1 MARRRRAE
9 VRPIQPDLVY
19 QDVLV
24 SAMINR
30 IMEDGKKNLAS
41 RIFYGAMKLVQERT
55 GQESLKIFKQAF
67 DNVKPRVEV
76 RSRRVGGS
84 TYQVPV
90 EVSARRQQ
98 SLTLRWMMSAVEGRP
113 ERTAIERLAGEIM
126 DAAQG
131 RGGAIKKKT
140 TWSVWRKPTALTRTT
155 AGNPR
160 RRGAGPENRAE
171 REGIES
177 GTRVTERQAAHFRL
191 LRSGAGPAEAGI
203 LRHAPTRTAAFF
215 GRLSR
220 FAENQRLTL
229 R

>member
-30 IMEDGKKNLAS
+30 IMRDGKKNLAS
-41 RIFYGAMKLVQERT
+41 RIFYGACRLVQERT
-55 GQESLKIFKQAF
+55 GQEPLKVFKQAY

-90 EVSARRQQ
+90 EVSVRRQQ
-98 SLTLRWMMSAVEGRP
+98 SLTLRWMLGAVEGRP

-131 RGGAIKKKT
+131 RGGSIKKKDD
-140 TWSVWRKPTALTRTT
+140 VERMAE
-155 AGNPR
+155 A
-160 RRGAGPENRAE
+160 NRAY
-171 REGIES
+171 
-177 GTRVTERQAAHFRL
+177 AHYRW
-191 LRSGAGPAEAGI
+191 
-203 LRHAPTRTAAFF
+203 
-215 GRLSR
+215 
-220 FAENQRLTL
+220 
-229 R
+229 

>member
-9 VRPIQPDLVY
+9 VRPVQPDLVY

-30 IMEDGKKNLAS
+30 IMRDGKKNLAS
-41 RIFYGAMKLVQERT
+41 RIFYGACRLVQERT
-55 GQESLKIFKQAF
+55 GQEPLKVFKQAY

-90 EVSARRQQ
+90 EPTERRKQ
-98 SLTLRWMMSAVEGRP
+98 SLTLRWMISAVDSRP

-131 RGGAIKKKT
+131 RGGAIKKKDD
-140 TWSVWRKPTALTRTT
+140 VERMAE
-155 AGNPR
+155 A
-160 RRGAGPENRAE
+160 NRAY
-171 REGIES
+171 
-177 GTRVTERQAAHFRL
+177 AHYRW
-191 LRSGAGPAEAGI
+191 
-203 LRHAPTRTAAFF
+203 
-215 GRLSR
+215 
-220 FAENQRLTL
+220 
-229 R
+229 

>member
-9 VRPIQPDLVY
+9 VRPVQPDLVY

-41 RIFYGAMKLVQERT
+41 RIFYGACRLVQERT
-55 GQESLKIFKQAF
+55 GQEPLKVFKQAF

-90 EVSARRQQ
+90 EVSASRQQ
-98 SLTLRWMMSAVEGRP
+98 SLTLRWMLAAVEGRP

-131 RGGAIKKKT
+131 RGGAIKKKDD
-140 TWSVWRKPTALTRTT
+140 VERMAE
-155 AGNPR
+155 A
-160 RRGAGPENRAE
+160 NRAY
-171 REGIES
+171 
-177 GTRVTERQAAHFRL
+177 AHYRW
-191 LRSGAGPAEAGI
+191 
-203 LRHAPTRTAAFF
+203 
-215 GRLSR
+215 
-220 FAENQRLTL
+220 
-229 R
+229 

>member
-9 VRPIQPDLVY
+9 VRPVQPDLVY

-41 RIFYGAMKLVQERT
+41 RIFYGAMRLVQDKT
-55 GQESLKIFKQAF
+55 GQEPLKVFKQAY

-90 EVSARRQQ
+90 EPTERRKQ
-98 SLTLRWMMSAVEGRP
+98 SLTLRWMISAVESRP

-131 RGGAIKKKT
+131 RGGAIKKKDD
-140 TWSVWRKPTALTRTT
+140 VERMAE
-155 AGNPR
+155 A
-160 RRGAGPENRAE
+160 NRAY
-171 REGIES
+171 
-177 GTRVTERQAAHFRL
+177 AHYRW
-191 LRSGAGPAEAGI
+191 
-203 LRHAPTRTAAFF
+203 
-215 GRLSR
+215 
-220 FAENQRLTL
+220 
-229 R
+229 